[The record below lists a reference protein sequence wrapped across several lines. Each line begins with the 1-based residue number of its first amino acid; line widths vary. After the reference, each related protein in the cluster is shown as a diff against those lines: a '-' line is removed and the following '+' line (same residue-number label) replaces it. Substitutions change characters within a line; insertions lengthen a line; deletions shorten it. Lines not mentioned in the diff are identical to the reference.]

1 MNKHQHDQHPD
12 NESSTWQLWA
22 QSLSTSSDPV
32 DLLELAAWL
41 DGTLDDEA
49 KDSLEARLAL
59 DPTSRQLLSDRALP
73 QGLDAS
79 TELIDRLV
87 SLASPGEHLL
97 FESHARKA
105 THRAWWTSSGIAAA
119 VALAALGFWAGQL
132 AATDAERL
140 EQQFLAAATFDVFDG
155 STDLNAFDDAIAE
168 MTWNNEVSP

>member
-1 MNKHQHDQHPD
+1 MKDHEYQPD
-12 NESSTWQLWA
+12 SDSLTYRQWA
-22 QSLSTSSDPV
+22 DSLSHEGDPV
-32 DLLELAAWL
+32 DLVDLAAWL
-41 DGTLDDEA
+41 EGTLDDEA

-119 VALAALGFWAGQL
+119 VALAALGFWAGEL